1 MYFSGQGKVYL
12 ASRNPTTGEPTALSW
27 VGNVSKLE
35 VGLAVETLEHR
46 ESYSGNRLTDVRLE
60 TGKTATLN
68 ATFEE
73 WDAEYLARV
82 LRSSVVTNS
91 VTPVVT
97 ENVETLGALLTAPS
111 NAAPAR
117 FQTKGRFIGGTLA
130 LVDSTGSPKTLVQNT
145 HWRLVSAAAGI
156 IEVYSLGALGTLTEP
171 LKVSYTPGGKSV
183 GMLVSGA
190 TQYYL
195 TFDGLN
201 TANNNSPV
209 VAELYKVQLDPPAN
223 LSLITNELG
232 IFEVSGSVL
241 VDELRSSSGALG
253 QFGKLTYPTT

>member
-12 ASRNPTTGEPTALSW
+12 AARNPTTGEPTALGW

-35 VGLAVETLEHR
+35 VALNVETLEHR

-60 TGKTATLN
+60 TGKTASLS

-91 VTPVVT
+91 VTPVVA
-97 ENVETLGALLTAPS
+97 EVVETLGALLTAPTE
-111 NAAPAR
+111 AAPAR
-117 FQTKGRFIGGTLA
+117 FQTKGRNIGGSFT
-130 LVDSTGSPKTLVQNT
+130 LVDSTGSPKTLLEGT

-156 IEVYSLGALGTLTEP
+156 VEVYSVGALGPLTEP
-171 LKVSYTPGGKSV
+171 LKISYTPGASRSV

-190 TQYYL
+190 SQYYL

-201 TANNNSPV
+201 TANNNAPM
-209 VAELYKVQLDPPAN
+209 VAELYKVQFSPPAN

-232 IFEVSGSVL
+232 TFEVAGSVL
-241 VDELRSSSGALG
+241 LDELRSSSGALG
-253 QFGKLTYPTT
+253 QFGKITYT